1 MQPITP
7 FLWFENQAEEAAKFY
22 TSIFKNSKIGKT
34 TRYTEA
40 GQEIHQQKP
49 GTVQAIAFE
58 LNGQPFMA
66 LNGGTYYKINEAVSF
81 MVFCETQAEVDHYWE
96 KLSAVPE
103 AEQCGWLKDKFGV
116 TWQVVPTELDKL
128 LDDPDPAR
136 AQRATTAMLQMK
148 KLDIAALKKAADG
161 K

>member
-7 FLWFENQAEEAAKFY
+7 FLWFDNQTEEAVKFY
-22 TSIFKNSKIGKT
+22 TSVFRNSKIGKT

-49 GTVQAIAFE
+49 GTVQSIAFE

-66 LNGGTYYKINEAVSF
+66 LNGGPYFKINEAISF

-103 AEQCGWLKDKFGV
+103 SEQCGWLKDKFGV
-116 TWQVVPTELDKL
+116 TWQVIPTELDKL
-128 LDDPDPAR
+128 LSDPDPAR